1 MKVNIEEVIYE
12 YSVRNKLD
20 EDIPVYSVTNNKG
33 FCTGYFSKDVASKDK
48 STYKIVPQGYFAYN
62 PSRINVGSVDW
73 QRYKEKVIV
82 SPLYVVFGV
91 LEKINQQYLFHY
103 LKSDIILTY
112 IKEYATGSVRDN
124 LKLSELGKFPIN
136 LPPLDEQRHI
146 AAVLDKV
153 SDLIALRKKQLA
165 KLDELVKARFVE
177 MFGDPVLNPKDYD
190 IFTLQRLIEQ
200 GTILYHM
207 DGNHGGDYPRN
218 DEFVN
223 SGVPYI
229 GANCIANGAV
239 DFKLAKY
246 LTPERANKMKKGIAV
261 NGDVLFAHNATVGP
275 VVVLR
280 TSENKVI
287 LSTSLTAYRCNK
299 SVLVPNYLR
308 EYMRSDGFVNQYLLD
323 MQQTTRNQIPIT
335 AQKKYFFIVPP
346 LELQQQFADFVDQ
359 IDKQEAIVKRS
370 LEKLETLKK
379 SLMQEYFG

>member
-136 LPPLDEQRHI
+136 LPPLDEQHRV

-177 MFGDPVLNPKDYD
+177 MFGDPVLNPKCLINVSLDELAD
-190 IFTLQRLIEQ
+190 IISGITKGRKTNNVELFEVPYMAVSNVKAGYIDWTNIKTIEATKAEIDQYRLQPFD
-200 GTILYHM
+200 ILM
-207 DGNHGGDYPRN
+207 TEGGDPDKLGR
-218 DEFVN
+218 
-223 SGVPYI
+223 
-229 GANCIANGAV
+229 GAIIDMPPFNCIHQNHIFRVRV
-239 DFKLAKY
+239 DKKRIFPQYLEEYLQHSKAKLYFLDCAKQ
-246 LTPERANKMKKGIAV
+246 TTGIASI
-261 NGDVLFAHNATVGP
+261 NMKQLKRLP
-275 VVVLR
+275 
-280 TSENKVI
+280 I
-287 LSTSLTAYRCNK
+287 LL
-299 SVLVPNYLR
+299 PMF
-308 EYMRSDGFVNQYLLD
+308 E
-323 MQQTTRNQIPIT
+323 
-335 AQKKYFFIVPP
+335 
-346 LELQQQFADFVDQ
+346 EQQQFADFVEQ
-359 IDKQEAIVKRS
+359 VEKQKLIVKQS